1 MQKVDWLADSSY
13 WGELPDGCKLC
24 AEGAKLV
31 VLVTGE
37 CRTRCYY
44 CPLSEKKRH
53 KPVSYANEL
62 LLRRTDDLYT
72 EGAAI
77 SALGSGL
84 TGGDPM
90 ARPRRTLNYIKFLKR
105 KFGKAHQIHMY
116 TVPDFKHGWL
126 NILSDAGL
134 DEIRFHI
141 PVASWTKK
149 GGKHMDTIA
158 AALKLSPDLDTGV
171 ELPALPGKLDELIT
185 LTDTLNDMDVSF
197 LNLNELEFSET
208 NWKAL
213 RNKGF
218 DVKNDISAGVAG
230 SEQAAKKVVGYAAR
244 KKLDLTVHYCSAK
257 FKDAI
262 QLRRRLIRRAENTRK
277 PFDVVTEEGMFVRG
291 VIESKTPIKLYNE
304 LVRSYRIPRP
314 LVEYD
319 REKHRVQ
326 IAAWLLEDLA
336 GELKEDC
343 YIVEEYPTA
352 DRLEVEREKL

>member
-1 MQKVDWLADSSY
+1 MQKVNWLADSSY
-13 WGELPDGCKLC
+13 WGELPDGCKQC

-37 CRTRCYY
+37 CRNRCYY

-62 LLRRTDDLYT
+62 LIKRTDDLYT

-90 ARPRRTLNYIKFLKR
+90 ARPRRTLNYINFLKK

-126 NILSDAGL
+126 ITLADAGL

-141 PVASWTKK
+141 PASSWTRKS
-149 GGKHMDTIA
+149 GKHLELIE
-158 AALKLSPDLDTGV
+158 AALKLSPRLDVGV
-171 ELPALPGKLDELIT
+171 ELPALPDRYDELVA
-185 LTDTLNDMDVSF
+185 LTETLNEKGLSF

-218 DVKNDISAGVAG
+218 DVKNDISAGVIG
-230 SEQAAKKVVGYAAR
+230 SEQVAKKLVNYAAR
-244 KKLDLTVHYCSAK
+244 KKLEMTVHYCSAK

-262 QLRRRLIRRAENTRK
+262 QLRRRLIRRAHNTKK
-277 PFDVVTEEGMFVRG
+277 PFDVVTEEGMFIRG

-304 LVRSYRIPRP
+304 LIRSYRIPRP

-319 REKHRVQ
+319 KEKHRVQ
-326 IAAWLLEDLA
+326 LAAWLLKDLA
-336 GELKEDC
+336 EDLKEDC
-343 YIVEEYPTA
+343 YIIEEYPTA